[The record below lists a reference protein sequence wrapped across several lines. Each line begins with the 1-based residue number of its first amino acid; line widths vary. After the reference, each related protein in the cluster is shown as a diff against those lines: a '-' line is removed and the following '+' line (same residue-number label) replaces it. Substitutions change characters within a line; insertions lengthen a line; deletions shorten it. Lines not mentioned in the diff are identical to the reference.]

1 MDRPHPGGRGEGRS
15 EEVYRCYY
23 VRYKQNVEY
32 KDANEN
38 IPQAQGSLGSSGFG
52 SSCGGSGLIRGG
64 GLDVKALKFS
74 GNTRREGAA
83 NGGIETLTFPNITS
97 TSPAAG
103 RRGGLEG

>member
-52 SSCGGSGLIRGG
+52 SSCGGSGLTRGG
-64 GLDVKALKFS
+64 GPWRQGPQIQGEHEA
-74 GNTRREGAA
+74 RRSSEWR
-83 NGGIETLTFPNITS
+83 N
-97 TSPAAG
+97 
-103 RRGGLEG
+103 